1 MATGSKLV
9 IVESPTKAK
18 KIGGYLGSGYTVMA
32 SVGHIRDLA
41 QPSQVPAAEKAK
53 YGKFGVDI
61 EDGFK
66 PYYIVDGNKKK
77 TVADLKSALKKADTL
92 YLATDEDR
100 EGEAIAWHLV
110 QTLKPKVPVKRM
122 VFHEITPEA
131 IKASLNNTRDVD
143 AAMVDAQET
152 RRILDRLYG
161 YELSPVL
168 WRKVGPGL
176 SAGRVQSVA
185 TRLIVERERE
195 RMAFVRAPYWDVTA
209 TLEAPDA
216 DGNNVAFDSRMVSLG
231 GRRLAGS
238 KDFGDDGQLTAA
250 GVKDNVVQ
258 LDETHANAIARS
270 LEYATFT
277 VSSMETKPYRRRP
290 VPPFTTST
298 LQQTAGN
305 RLGMSSRQT
314 MRAAQGL
321 YENGFITY
329 MRTDSVTLSQEAIA
343 AAREAVSRH
352 FGEKYLSDAP
362 KQYATKTA
370 GAQEAH
376 ECIRPA
382 GAHFRDP
389 AEIATKV
396 PADQLKLYTLIW
408 QRTLACQMADATGS
422 TATVR
427 LSSPTESDGE
437 AMFQASGT
445 VIEFPGF
452 MKATGEG
459 RRSVVDAKKS
469 AEAAGVKIGDK
480 AEKSAKASKKTD
492 DNVSLPPMQPGDE
505 LAAVDV
511 AADGH
516 ETQPPA
522 RYTEASLVKTLEQKE
537 IGRPSTYASIISTII
552 DRGYVYER
560 GRALIPSWLA
570 FSVTKLLETKFPK
583 YVDYEFT
590 ADMETGLDQ
599 IAGGHE
605 TGKAWLTRFYFG
617 SGDGAAQSADEAH
630 EGLQQQVAQLG
641 EIDARE
647 INTIDIGDG
656 LHVRVG
662 RYGPY
667 LEDMEHLDAEG
678 NPKRASLPDTIAP
691 DELTV
696 AVARDLIDN
705 HSGGPRELGVDPV
718 SGGTVEVRNGRFG
731 PYVALVPPAEASAGA
746 AGDTAGASA
755 AKKGSKKAAA
765 AAASRPKMASLF
777 KTMSPESLSLEDAL
791 KLLSLPREVGTYEET
806 NAETGEVSECT
817 VAANNGR
824 YGPYLTKTGADGKS
838 ETRSLA
844 SEDEIFTVDIDKAKE
859 LFSQPKYGRGRGRG
873 AAKPPLRDLGK
884 DPNTGKNV
892 TIKDGRF
899 GAYITDGETNRTV
912 PRQYTP
918 ESITPDDAFRLLA
931 EKRAAGPSTRGRRGA
946 GRAGGAK
953 AVAGKG
959 KKGGTSAAV
968 SAQEAKRA
976 ERRAEVKKLA
986 NKGWSNQRIAEKLG
1000 STPATVKKDV
1010 DWLTA
1015 NEGYERPAVI
1025 PKRG

>member
-18 KIGGYLGSGYTVMA
+18 KIGGYLGSEYTVMA

-41 QPSQVPAAEKAK
+41 QPSQVPAVDKTK
-53 YGKFGVDI
+53 FGKFGVDV

-77 TVADLKSALKKADTL
+77 TVSELKSALKKADTL

-122 VFHEITPEA
+122 VFHEITKEA
-131 IKASLNNTRDVD
+131 IKASLDNTRDVD
-143 AAMVDAQET
+143 DDMVDAQET

-195 RMAFVRAPYWDVTA
+195 RMAFVRASYWDVTA

-238 KDFGDDGQLTAA
+238 KDFGADGKLTATDA
-250 GVKDNVVQ
+250 KDQVMQ
-258 LDETHANAIARS
+258 LDEAQASAIAQA
-270 LEYATFT
+270 LEFATFT
-277 VSSMETKPYRRRP
+277 VASMETKPYRRRP

-321 YENGFITY
+321 YENGYITY

-343 AAREAVSRH
+343 AAREAVVKH
-352 FGEKYLSDAP
+352 FGENYLSDAP

-382 GAHFRDP
+382 GAKFRDP
-389 AEIATKV
+389 AEIASKV

-427 LSSPTESDGE
+427 LSAPTESNGE

-452 MKATGEG
+452 MKATGEV
-459 RRSVVDAKKS
+459 RRASAESKKS
-469 AEAAGVKIGDK
+469 DAAESVEQAAQSGKSSK
-480 AEKSAKASKKTD
+480 ANKKSD
-492 DNVSLPPMQPGDE
+492 DNVSLPPMNPGDA
-505 LAAVDV
+505 LAAVAVD
-511 AADGH
+511 ADGH

-570 FSVTKLLETKFPK
+570 FSVVKLLETKFPR

-590 ADMETGLDQ
+590 ADMESGLDQ
-599 IAGGHE
+599 IASGQE
-605 TGKAWLTRFYFG
+605 TGRNWLTRFYFG
-617 SGDGAAQSADEAH
+617 SGEGAAQSADEAH
-630 EGLQQQVAQLG
+630 AGLQQQVAQLG

-647 INTIDIGDG
+647 INTIEIGDG

-667 LEDMEHLDAEG
+667 LEDVNHLDDEG
-678 NPKRASLPDTIAP
+678 NPKRASLPDTLAP

-696 AVARDLIDN
+696 EVGHDLIEN
-705 HSGGPRELGVDPV
+705 HSGGPRALGVDPV

-731 PYVALVPPAEASAGA
+731 PYVALVMPSADAGA
-746 AGDTAGASA
+746 DGDVAGDGKP
-755 AKKGSKKAAA
+755 KKGKSAKKAAD
-765 AAASRPKMASLF
+765 RPKMASLF
-777 KTMSPESLSLEDAL
+777 KTMSPESLTLDDAL
-791 KLLSLPREVGTYEET
+791 RLLSLPREVGSYEE
-806 NAETGEVSECT
+806 ADSQTGEVQT
-817 VAANNGR
+817 VAVQANNGR

-838 ETRSLA
+838 DTRSLA
-844 SEDEIFTVDIDKAKE
+844 SEDEIFTVDLDKAKE
-859 LFSQPKYGRGRGRG
+859 LFAQPKYGRGRGRG
-873 AAKPPLRDLGK
+873 AAKPPLRELGV
-884 DPNTGKNV
+884 DPETQKQV
-892 TIKDGRF
+892 TIKEGF
-899 GAYITDGETNRTV
+899 YGAYITDGETNRTL
-912 PRQYTP
+912 PKQYAP
-918 ESITPDDAFRLLA
+918 ESIEPAEAFRLLA
-931 EKRAAGPSTRGRRGA
+931 EKRAQGPSKRRGRKGA
-946 GRAGGAK
+946 AKKTAAKGAK
-953 AVAGKG
+953 A
-959 KKGGTSAAV
+959 AADQV
-968 SAQEAKRA
+968 RA
-976 ERRAEVKKLA
+976 DRRAKVRELA
-986 NKGWSNQRIAEKLG
+986 DKGWANTRIAKEIG
-1000 STPATVKKDV
+1000 STPTTVKADV
-1010 DWLTA
+1010 EWLAA
-1015 NEGYERPAVI
+1015 NEGYARPAVV
-1025 PKRG
+1025 PAR